1 MEITKIKQTCIS
13 CEKSYIIAYE
23 EPSELPEFCAFC
35 GDVVIPT
42 GSDELEGELDE
53 GSGD

>member
-13 CEKSYIIAYE
+13 CDKSYIIAYQ
-23 EPSELPEFCAFC
+23 EPSDIPEFCAFC

-42 GSDELEGELDE
+42 GSDDLEEE
-53 GSGD
+53 NEKSSRR